1 MRSRRASG
9 ETPIPWRPVP
19 ALNGVVTDHLPVLS
33 RPRQGAV
40 IAGVCAGLAR
50 RLGIEP
56 KVVRIVAV
64 ISVVFFGGLGA
75 ALYLAGILLL
85 PRDTDQLS
93 PLARA
98 LPFTRQWPR
107 WAVVM
112 GVIGIL
118 VALNWGS
125 GAGPVMVPIA
135 IVAVVIW
142 AATRKRGTSQGAAV
156 EPTPFERAADAWRVR
171 LAEQQVPG
179 FEMPAAP
186 SAAVDPRAMWQQPY
200 TDPSDRFVPDGPA
213 PLPVVPV
220 RRRSWRLWGLGLALV
235 GVACLAVAVL
245 SMVLGLP
252 GTPVAYA
259 SAVLAGLGATAV
271 VATRA
276 GRPPLL
282 IPATVITALVLGG
295 LLGSPQLHSSAKVG
309 DTTASYTSA
318 EQLPPSI
325 DVLAGDVDLDL
336 SALELTGSRTL
347 AINVRAGDVRLRL
360 PRSVT
365 TEVNW
370 DVAAGDTRLGNLGPA
385 SGGNGFGSNGSLRT
399 ADSQGSGTLTIQVHV
414 DLGDLELSE

>member
-1 MRSRRASG
+1 
-9 ETPIPWRPVP
+9 
-19 ALNGVVTDHLPVLS
+19 VVTDHLPVLS

-75 ALYLAGILLL
+75 ALYLAAILLL
-85 PRDTDQLS
+85 PRDTEQLS

-112 GVIGIL
+112 GVIGLL

-125 GAGPVMVPIA
+125 GAGPVMVPLA

-142 AATRKRGTSQGAAV
+142 AATRKRGTFRGAAV

-179 FEMPAAP
+179 FELPAPPAAAVGT
-186 SAAVDPRAMWQQPY
+186 AAGQAVWQQPY
-200 TDPSDRFVPDGPA
+200 TDPSDRFVPDGPT
-213 PLPVVPV
+213 PLPAVPV

-235 GVACLAVAVL
+235 GVACLAVGVL
-245 SMVLGLP
+245 STFFGLP

-259 SAVLAGLGATAV
+259 SAVLAGLGLTALI
-271 VATRA
+271 ATRA

-282 IPATVITALVLGG
+282 LPATVVTALVLGG
-295 LLGSPQLHSSAKVG
+295 LLASPQLDGPGRVG
-309 DTTASYTSA
+309 DSAQRYTSA
-318 EQLPPSI
+318 EELPPSI

-336 SALELTGSRTL
+336 SALEVTGSHQLTV
-347 AINVRAGDVRLRL
+347 NVRAGDVRLRL
-360 PRSVT
+360 PVST
-365 TEVNW
+365 ASEVNW
-370 DVAAGDTRLGNLGPA
+370 KVSAGEVTV
-385 SGGNGFGSNGSLRT
+385 GGQGQGSSGFGTVGGMSSTGSGPGSGSLT
-399 ADSQGSGTLTIQVHV
+399 VTVNV
-414 DLGDLELSE
+414 DLGDLDIEP